1 MRRSLGP
8 LCGSLGLTAAGA
20 CLFATALSGCDL
32 EYPEVVVVNQTRD
45 QMLVKNP
52 SFNGCIWSTVLA
64 HGAATSPGRC
74 LPGDDH
80 VHFQKFDA
88 GEYCQRQAADGTIPG
103 ICPCDGG
110 VIKAAPDGGVDS
122 GLVNT
127 VPTWFNYQTISTEQ
141 VGYGEFRIFAI
152 TLDNIEQDF
161 SIPGPYG
168 HGH

>member
-1 MRRSLGP
+1 MR
-8 LCGSLGLTAAGA
+8 LCIGLHRLSSWLTVAGA
-20 CLFATALSGCDL
+20 CLIATASAGCDL
-32 EYPEVVVVNQTRD
+32 EYPEVVVVNQTKD

-64 HGAATSPGRC
+64 YGAATSPGRC

-88 GEYCQRQAADGTIPG
+88 EEYCQQQAADGTIAG

-110 VIKAAPDGGVDS
+110 AIEAAPNGGVDS

-127 VPTWFNYQTISTEQ
+127 VPTWFNYQTISTKHID
-141 VGYGEFRIFAI
+141 YGEFRIFTI
-152 TLDNIEQDF
+152 TLDDMEQDF
-161 SIPGPYG
+161 SVPGPYG
-168 HGH
+168 HG

>member
-1 MRRSLGP
+1 MRICIGP
-8 LCGSLGLTAAGA
+8 HRLRWWLTVTGA
-20 CLFATALSGCDL
+20 CLVATALAGCDL
-32 EYPEVVVVNQTRD
+32 EYPEVVVENQTKD

-64 HGAATSPGRC
+64 YGAATSPGRC

-88 GEYCQRQAADGTIPG
+88 EEYCQQQASDGTIPG

-110 VIKAAPDGGVDS
+110 VIESAANGSVDS

-127 VPTWFNYQTISTEQ
+127 VPTWFNYQTISTKH
-141 VGYGEFRIFAI
+141 VDYGEFRIFTI
-152 TLDNIEQDF
+152 ILDDMEQDF
-161 SIPGPYG
+161 SVPGPYG
-168 HGH
+168 HG

>member
-1 MRRSLGP
+1 
-8 LCGSLGLTAAGA
+8 
-20 CLFATALSGCDL
+20 
-32 EYPEVVVVNQTRD
+32 
-45 QMLVKNP
+45 
-52 SFNGCIWSTVLA
+52 
-64 HGAATSPGRC
+64 
-74 LPGDDH
+74 
-80 VHFQKFDA
+80 
-88 GEYCQRQAADGTIPG
+88 
-103 ICPCDGG
+103 
-110 VIKAAPDGGVDS
+110 VIEAAPDGGVDS